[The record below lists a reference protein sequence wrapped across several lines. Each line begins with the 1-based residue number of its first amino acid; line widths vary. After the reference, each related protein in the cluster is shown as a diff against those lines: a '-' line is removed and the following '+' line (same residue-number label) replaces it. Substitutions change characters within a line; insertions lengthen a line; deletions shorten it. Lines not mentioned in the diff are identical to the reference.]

1 MKIYDSQTAPNPRR
15 VRIFLAEKGV
25 AIPYEQVDIVKADN
39 RSAEFRRKNPL
50 GTLPVLEL
58 DDGSYI
64 AESVAICR
72 YFEETQ
78 PQPPLM
84 GTDARDRALVEM
96 WQRRMELEVFVPIT
110 QVFRNLHPFFAGRI
124 PQVAEWGEVNRK
136 AAEARMAWLDTILAE
151 REFIAGDRYTIADIT
166 ALCGIDFGRVS
177 KIRIDPAHTHLA
189 RWHAAV
195 SARPSAK
202 A

>member
-1 MKIYDSQTAPNPRR
+1 MKIYDSTTAPNPRR

-25 AIPYEQVDIVKADN
+25 AVPYEQVDIVKADN
-39 RSAEFRRKNPL
+39 RGAEFRRKNPL

-58 DDGSYI
+58 DDGTHI

-72 YFEETQ
+72 YFEELH
-78 PQPPLM
+78 PNPPLL

-96 WQRRMELEVFVPIT
+96 WQRRMELEVFGPIT
-110 QVFRNLHPFFAGRI
+110 QVFRNSHPFFAGRI
-124 PQVAEWGEVNRK
+124 PQVPEWGEVCRA
-136 AAEARMAWLDTILAE
+136 AAEARLAWLDTVLAE

-166 ALCGIDFGRVS
+166 TLCGVDFGRVS
-177 KIRIDPAHTHLA
+177 KIRIQPEQTNLA
-189 RWHAAV
+189 RWHATV

>member
-15 VRIFLAEKGV
+15 VRIFLAEKGIAV
-25 AIPYEQVDIVKADN
+25 PYEQVDIVKADN

-58 DDGSYI
+58 DDGSCI

-72 YFEETQ
+72 YFEETH
-78 PQPPLM
+78 PRPPLM
-84 GTDARDRALVEM
+84 GTEARDRALVEM
-96 WQRRMELEVFVPIT
+96 WQRRIEFELFIPIT

-124 PQVAEWGEVNRK
+124 PQVAEWGEVNRTT
-136 AAEARMAWLDTILAE
+136 AEARMAWLDTVLAE

-177 KIRIDPAHTHLA
+177 KIRIDPAHAHLA

>member
-25 AIPYEQVDIVKADN
+25 DVPYEQVDIVKADN

-58 DDGSYI
+58 DDGTCV

-72 YFEETQ
+72 YFEETH

-110 QVFRNLHPFFAGRI
+110 QVFRNGHPFFAGRI
-124 PQVAEWGEVNRK
+124 PQVAEYGEVCRK
-136 AAEARMAWLDTILAE
+136 AAEARLAWLDTVLAE
-151 REFIAGDRYTIADIT
+151 REFIAGERFTIADIT

-177 KIRIDPAHTHLA
+177 KIRIQPEHTHLA

-195 SARPSAK
+195 SARPSAG